1 MWAASRVF
9 QETMGKRERLED
21 KNGKRT
27 VVSEPVLRGYTNP
40 DAGENVTALVF
51 DNHRAKYGL
60 DRLMM
65 RMRMQY

>member
-27 VVSEPVLRGYTNP
+27 VVIVNLCLEVILILM
-40 DAGENVTALVF
+40 LV
-51 DNHRAKYGL
+51 
-60 DRLMM
+60 
-65 RMRMQY
+65 RMLQLLF